1 MDFPLLITDHFFACG
16 EGHINWTLQLRI
28 YFELRKHSKGFWPKL
43 MTVVRK
49 WQNWTKKFFCQVI
62 NVY

>member
-1 MDFPLLITDHFFACG
+1 MDFPLLITDHCFVCG
-16 EGHINWTLQLRI
+16 EGHIKWTLQLRV

-43 MTVVRK
+43 MIVVRK